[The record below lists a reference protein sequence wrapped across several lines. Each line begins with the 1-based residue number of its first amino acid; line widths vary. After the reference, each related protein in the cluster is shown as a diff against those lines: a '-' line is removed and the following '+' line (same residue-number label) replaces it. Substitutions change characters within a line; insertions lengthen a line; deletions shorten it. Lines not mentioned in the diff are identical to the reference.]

1 MELNKLVAT
10 VDKKEIIVQVKG
22 EPEVKVPVEQDT
34 VSAALAYARGN
45 NLKVQDILYSE
56 RGTLVRMTRQFQTS
70 ESHPTSQERFE
81 MHPTNKYVEKT
92 ADQRFKEIL
101 QAGAFPEVEYKKD
114 PDGFES
120 IMLMEYVQIK
130 GQMMRLLNFKLV
142 KAGYLDGVRSNLRNK
157 AFLTTVRMI
166 CDNITAEEIAA
177 HAY

>member
-1 MELNKLVAT
+1 
-10 VDKKEIIVQVKG
+10 
-22 EPEVKVPVEQDT
+22 
-34 VSAALAYARGN
+34 
-45 NLKVQDILYSE
+45 
-56 RGTLVRMTRQFQTS
+56 
-70 ESHPTSQERFE
+70 

-92 ADQRFKEIL
+92 ADKRFKEIL

-177 HAY
+177 HTY